1 MKSLGGLMAVLFV
14 ITAVPA
20 LLLTNLAHIVTD
32 RAIMKTAVAASG
44 KVLVTAAPE
53 VIVTALQQQAEE
65 QGLPSVPV
73 DTAVLADAINELLPP
88 DWLDAQTDTAVD
100 AFFDALETGEIVGTA
115 VELDVA
121 PLLERLRGEPGLQ
134 AISVIIHSLPACTE
148 PISGYDPQTGEIVIP
163 NCLPSDLNADEVTQ
177 QVHTALVDTL
187 DQNPQIDEEIGVVSL
202 PLLANEPTS
211 QAQAD
216 FQRTRRTFLLLQQR
230 AYLLWLPPLLCL
242 LLIVLFAVRSLGE
255 WGRWWG
261 WPLLLT
267 AVITL
272 FLAFALP
279 ALLTFMTR
287 TAVLTT
293 TPDDSLTLSLDQM
306 LRELAR
312 PLLALWQRRIFIQA
326 GVTFASGV
334 LFLLLGWFARSPAS
348 KKEELYWT

>member
-1 MKSLGGLMAVLFV
+1 MHYTPNGR
-14 ITAVPA
+14 
-20 LLLTNLAHIVTD
+20 D
-32 RAIMKTAVAASG
+32 ASDTT
-44 KVLVTAAPE
+44 KVGVWFA
-53 VIVTALQQQAEE
+53 
-65 QGLPSVPV
+65 
-73 DTAVLADAINELLPP
+73 
-88 DWLDAQTDTAVD
+88 
-100 AFFDALETGEIVGTA
+100 
-115 VELDVA
+115 
-121 PLLERLRGEPGLQ
+121 
-134 AISVIIHSLPACTE
+134 
-148 PISGYDPQTGEIVIP
+148 
-163 NCLPSDLNADEVTQ
+163 NADEVTQ